1 MEDYV
6 NESLRCTDN
15 VLLLLYWAGDMQWK
29 LCLVGMPH
37 LQPHCCSSRKVEML
51 FKYLHWFTN
60 RKKTGTLTKM
70 TKVGAPQTSGQKH
83 KATQRKKG
91 RYNVKVT
98 GPPTGFLQQSR
109 IPPSD

>member
-1 MEDYV
+1 MNHCGVQTTFYYYYTGQV
-6 NESLRCTDN
+6 TCNGSC
-15 VLLLLYWAGDMQWK
+15 VWWACQ
-29 LCLVGMPH
+29 H

-51 FKYLHWFTN
+51 FKYLRWFTN

-98 GPPTGFLQQSR
+98 RPPTGFLQQSR